1 VYLLH
6 VVENVSKVKEMTIAN
21 RDPVM
26 ELEDVL
32 DDNAASV
39 LVEYGN
45 KAKKEGVKYS
55 LISGRDTS
63 PGSIACLAIKK
74 FNIINVVVGRKAKGK
89 KLKSTV
95 KKMFV
100 GSTSQYLLDN
110 AEAIVIVLKK
120 PTMLKSNQ
128 SNVPKEKIKEKVPE
142 KEKLQKVGSEPVTET
157 TTFKLY
163 RLDDQKDV
171 Q

>member
-1 VYLLH
+1 
-6 VVENVSKVKEMTIAN
+6 
-21 RDPVM
+21 M

-45 KAKKEGVKYS
+45 KAKKEGAKYT

-63 PGSIACLAIKK
+63 PGNIACLAVMK
-74 FNIINVVVGRKAKGK
+74 FNITNVVVGRKAKGK
-89 KLKSTV
+89 KLKTAV
-95 KKMFV
+95 KKIFV

-120 PTMLKSNQ
+120 PVMLKSDQ

-142 KEKLQKVGSEPVTET
+142 KEKLLKVDSEPVTET
-157 TTFKLY
+157 KTFKLY
-163 RLDDQKDV
+163 QLTDDQRDV
-171 Q
+171 K